1 MHLFKRFTLS
11 LSLTIFFSIF
21 LFNSSFAQESENTSS
36 SRLDIE
42 EIVVTGTKREIGQQ
56 DAPIAIS
63 TLTEQQVNNLFASDP
78 RALASLVP
86 NLTLTQQTGF
96 HAIGG
101 GMRGSGKI
109 TILLTD
115 DPSLGFV
122 VDEFGLNHVQSQF
135 VEMFDIEQVEVFRGP
150 QGTLFGKNSTAGVI
164 SITSKKA
171 VINELSGE
179 FSATVGQYDWN
190 EGSINKFKLA
200 VNAPVIEDR
209 VAVRFAAIWDKN
221 QGYFTNSKPAGEF
234 PTKSVFN
241 PTGAWPQD
249 RTPLTS
255 VGDGGDLGGR
265 DVLAAKLK
273 FRFET
278 GDRYS
283 SDLIFEY
290 LKDDSA
296 APGHVNESNLDD
308 DPTILFPM
316 LGFPGIGMKA
326 TNWGGK
332 TWDNPLATGEPGNLN
347 CNGTMAICKG
357 HRVDVDGLYFNQT
370 WEFDN
375 LTLKS
380 ITGWRTQT
388 QSLAS
393 AYTGEAFISLYNA
406 SRNTKKENWQ
416 QELRLTSDYDGP
428 FNFTAGAVIAEE
440 TFWFSA
446 HQTIGLQ
453 WFFGVPDWIHDDY
466 VNDQA
471 HQDRKTTG
479 VYFDFSYD
487 INDDMTFH
495 AGVRQTKDEK
505 YFRKEQGSGA
515 PNALGRPGAHLS
527 TLGIDSSIEEA
538 PRFWVDIPCENRNI
552 CLSSSN
558 EWDEMTY
565 RAALDYQWT
574 DEVMVYLSYA
584 TGFIGGGTAET
595 CSTMYS
601 CSNPYDPETNK
612 SIEVGMKGDFLDGRL
627 RLNVALFNVE
637 FEDLQRSQVVPLP
650 VAPFQETVLV
660 NSGTSTNRGIE
671 IELNYLLTDNLRLDA
686 QLATQDNKYDK
697 FEWDE
702 TPNDGIDKV
711 TDFSGLNLPFSPE
724 LSWGIGLTYDQDLST
739 NGSLTWNVNANYQDE
754 ADTSPGNLPRTQMM
768 DFTLINAHVTWRDVE
783 DKYYVTL
790 YGKNLGDEIYRTG
803 ANYVGGTWLFT
814 SYGAPME
821 YGLEAGVRW

>member
-1 MHLFKRFTLS
+1 MSYTKNIVIALS
-11 LSLTIFFSIF
+11 LILTPIFSITAF
-21 LFNSSFAQESENTSS
+21 SQEETAS
-36 SRLDIE
+36 SRLSIE
-42 EIVVTGTKREIGQQ
+42 EIIVTGTKREIGQQ
-56 DAPIAIS
+56 DAAIAIS

-78 RALASLVP
+78 RALGALVP

-96 HAIGG
+96 HAIAG

-135 VEMFDIEQVEVFRGP
+135 VEMFDIEQIEVFRGP

-171 VINELSGE
+171 VIDEYSGE
-179 FSATVGQYDWN
+179 FSATAGQYDWN
-190 EGSINKFKLA
+190 EGSKNKFKLA
-200 VNAPVIEDR
+200 LNVPIVEGKLAMR
-209 VAVRFAAIWDKN
+209 VAAIWDKD

-234 PTKSVFN
+234 PGPTVFN
-241 PTGAWPQD
+241 PTATWPQD
-249 RTPLTS
+249 RTPLVG

-265 DVLAAKLK
+265 DVMAAKIK
-273 FRFET
+273 FRYESES
-278 GDRYS
+278 YS
-283 SDLIFEY
+283 NDLIFEW

-296 APGHVNESNLDD
+296 APGHVNESNLTD
-308 DPTILFPM
+308 DPTILLPM

-326 TNWGGK
+326 TNWGGN
-332 TWDNPLATGEPGNLN
+332 TWDNPLATGEPGNVQ

-357 HRVDVDGLYFNQT
+357 HRVDATGIYFNQT
-370 WEFDN
+370 WDLN
-375 LTLKS
+375 NYTLKS
-380 ITGWRTQT
+380 ITGWRTEE

-393 AYTGEAFISLYNA
+393 SYSGEAFISLYNA
-406 SRNTKKENWQ
+406 TRNTKKENWQ
-416 QELRLTSDYDGP
+416 QEIRLSSDFDGP

-453 WFFGVPDWIHDDY
+453 WFFGVPDYIHDDY

-471 HQDRKTTG
+471 HQARKTTG

-487 INDDMTFH
+487 INDDMTFS
-495 AGVRQTKDEK
+495 AGIRQTKDEK
-505 YFRKEQGSGA
+505 YFRKEQGAGA
-515 PNALGRPGAHLS
+515 PNALGRAGNHLS
-527 TLGIDSSIEEA
+527 TLGIDSSVDEA

-552 CLSSSN
+552 CLSSDN

-574 DEVMVYLSYA
+574 EEVMVYVSYA

-595 CSTMYS
+595 CSTQYS
-601 CSNPYDPETNK
+601 CSNPYNPETNE
-612 SIEVGMKGDFLDGRL
+612 SIEIGMKGDFLDNRL
-627 RLNVALFNVE
+627 RLNVAIFNVE

-650 VAPFQETVLV
+650 VAPFQETVLI

-671 IELNYLLTDNLRLDA
+671 IELNYLITDNLRLDA
-686 QLATQDNKYDK
+686 QVATQDNKYDE
-697 FEWDE
+697 FAWDE
-702 TPNDGIDKV
+702 LPNDGIDKV
-711 TDFSGLNLPFSPE
+711 TDFSGLTLPFSPE
-724 LSWGIGLTYDQDLST
+724 LSWGIGLTYDQDLSNN
-739 NGSLTWNVNANYQDE
+739 NGSITWNVNANYQDE

-768 DFTLINAHVTWRDVE
+768 DYTLINAHATWRDIE
-783 DKYYVTL
+783 DKYWFTV

-821 YGLEAGVRW
+821 YGVEAGVRW